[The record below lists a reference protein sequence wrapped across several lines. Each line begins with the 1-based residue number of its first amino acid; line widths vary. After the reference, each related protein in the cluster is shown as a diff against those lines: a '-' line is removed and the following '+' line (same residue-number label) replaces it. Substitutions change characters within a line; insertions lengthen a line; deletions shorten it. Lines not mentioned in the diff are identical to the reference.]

1 MDDAAI
7 GETTL
12 QIQTRMMSKLLRWKR
27 NAVIAAGR
35 HATKMPCCV
44 FALNQFEP
52 VTPSREEGMIGLY
65 YFAIAYSA
73 LDVLQATCRRLLRP
87 ASIIDDV
94 VDHGEPIGIY
104 ARSRPENGGELTET
118 WWFADGALQLGHRP
132 ITVDHRRGLADQLS
146 N

>member
-1 MDDAAI
+1 MLPL
-7 GETTL
+7 TRHR
-12 QIQTRMMSKLLRWKR
+12 QIDIFNVPTFRVKLIAHT
-27 NAVIAAGR
+27 AVELSHRVIVSEYG
-35 HATKMPCCV
+35 
-44 FALNQFEP
+44 ALNQFEP
-52 VTPSREEGMIGLY
+52 VTPSREEGMTGLY